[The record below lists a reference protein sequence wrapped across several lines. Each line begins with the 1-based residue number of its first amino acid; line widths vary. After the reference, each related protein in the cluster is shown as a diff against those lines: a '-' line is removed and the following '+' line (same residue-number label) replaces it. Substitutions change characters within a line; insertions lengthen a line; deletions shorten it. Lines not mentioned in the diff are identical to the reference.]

1 MKKKYRF
8 HTYVIAMA
16 SLCLLLAC
24 LGCNS
29 GTTSTKEGSISFEL
43 EREDTLQTS
52 SVQAKTK
59 ASPRWLQFIKSFF
72 LPDTATAE
80 LDCDG
85 ISAIEAFVYDSSG
98 ELLNSGGPWDCI
110 LRHGSIDNIPEG
122 INYSVVITAQN
133 EVGLD
138 LYRGEKKE
146 ISVEDGK
153 NTDAGVITME
163 RVYLY
168 PLEISFEPDDVEP
181 VWDESQGRWRYDF
194 NYIVENP
201 NNVPVEIIAFGQFN
215 ECFGTPDECSYTPD
229 QFEAWMTGC
238 NEVTTSIPAH
248 GSACDNEWSVNGY
261 AANGDV
267 TGQYAVWYRDDQ
279 DEPQVALSAPLTL
292 RQPPALSVYYR
303 DGDGDGYGNPESST
317 EAPSPPS
324 GYVTDNTDCN
334 DTEASINPGATE
346 IRGNDIDENC
356 DGIVDP
362 ALNTY
367 YQDADSDG
375 YGNPDSS
382 TEAPSPPSGYVTD
395 NTDCNDTEASINPG
409 ATEIRGNDIDENCD
423 GIVAPALNT
432 YYQDADGDGYGN
444 PASTI
449 EAAAPPSD
457 YVTDNTDC
465 NDTEAS
471 INPGATEIRGNDI
484 DENCDGIVAPALTGD
499 SITNTLDMTFVQI
512 YPGTF
517 IMGSPEDELGRSS
530 SETQHQVTLTQGYY
544 MQTTEVT
551 QGQWEAVMGSNP
563 SNFSDCGD
571 DCPVEQVSWD
581 DVQVFITQLNLRGEG
596 TYSLPTEAQWEYAA
610 RAGSTTALANGN
622 ITVTNCSY
630 DVNLDAMGW
639 YCYNSNST
647 PHPVA
652 GKQANDWGLYDM
664 HGNVWEWCQDWYY
677 YSYPSGAVTNP
688 EGPSTGSDRVFRGG
702 SWSLNARYCR
712 SALRDCS
719 TPGGRDYGL
728 GFRLVLSPGQ

>member
-59 ASPRWLQFIKSFF
+59 ASPRWLQFVKSLI

-98 ELLNSGGPWDCI
+98 ELVNSGGPWDCI

-146 ISVEDGK
+146 ISVEEGK
-153 NTDAGVITME
+153 NTDAGIITME

-215 ECFGTPDECSYTPD
+215 ECLGTPDECSYTPD

-261 AANGDV
+261 ADNGDV

-279 DEPQVALSAPLTL
+279 GEPQVALSAPLTL

-334 DTEASINPGATE
+334 D
-346 IRGNDIDENC
+346 
-356 DGIVDP
+356 
-362 ALNTY
+362 
-367 YQDADSDG
+367 SD
-375 YGNPDSS
+375 
-382 TEAPSPPSGYVTD
+382 
-395 NTDCNDTEASINPG
+395 ASINPG

-432 YYQDADGDGYGN
+432 YYRDADGDGYGN
-444 PASTI
+444 PASST
-449 EAAAPPSD
+449 EAPSPPSGYIAD
-457 YVTDNTDC
+457 STDC
-465 NDTEAS
+465 NDSDAS

-484 DENCDGIVAPALTGD
+484 DENCDGIVSPALNTYYRDADGDGYGNPASSVEAATPPSGYVTDNTDCNDTDASIHPGATDTPGDGIDQNCDGIEPFYIEKHYIASGPYSGCENPPADPKSIFNIGEGVVAYNYIINVKEGDTSHAIWHAPDNTSLYISNAPAAADGAACCWTGGD
-499 SITNTLDMTFVQI
+499 PNNTNIEGVWTVDFYYNGEFQYTDTFTVVNTTSE
-512 YPGTF
+512 PDLFKVT
-517 IMGSPEDELGRSS
+517 EL
-530 SETQHQVTLTQGYY
+530 
-544 MQTTEVT
+544 
-551 QGQWEAVMGSNP
+551 
-563 SNFSDCGD
+563 
-571 DCPVEQVSWD
+571 
-581 DVQVFITQLNLRGEG
+581 
-596 TYSLPTEAQWEYAA
+596 TYSI
-610 RAGSTTALANGN
+610 N
-622 ITVTNCSY
+622 
-630 DVNLDAMGW
+630 DDLDAIVKEEFGNE
-639 YCYNSNST
+639 YRI
-647 PHPVA
+647 A
-652 GKQANDWGLYDM
+652 DWTD
-664 HGNVWEWCQDWYY
+664 VE
-677 YSYPSGAVTNP
+677 AAF
-688 EGPSTGSDRVFRGG
+688 DRGVDPDDILAGG
-702 SWSLNARYCR
+702 SAFCTNQGEHFWSGDRHYIVSRHNHEPSSGYLAHDDIDDHLF
-712 SALRDCS
+712 S
-719 TPGGRDYGL
+719 L
-728 GFRLVLSPGQ
+728 GSWYDNYRILAIYDPDSPTIIILPL

>member
-59 ASPRWLQFIKSFF
+59 ASPRWLQFVKSLI

-98 ELLNSGGPWDCI
+98 ELVNSGGPWDCI

-146 ISVEDGK
+146 ISVEEGE

-279 DEPQVALSAPLTL
+279 GEPQVALSAPLTL

-303 DGDGDGYGNPESST
+303 DGDGDGYGNP
-317 EAPSPPS
+317 
-324 GYVTDNTDCN
+324 
-334 DTEASINPGATE
+334 
-346 IRGNDIDENC
+346 
-356 DGIVDP
+356 
-362 ALNTY
+362 
-367 YQDADSDG
+367 
-375 YGNPDSS
+375 DSS
-382 TEAPSPPSGYVTD
+382 TEAPSAPSGYVTN
-395 NTDCNDTEASINPG
+395 NTDCNDRDASINPG

-432 YYQDADGDGYGN
+432 YYRDADGDGYGN
-444 PASTI
+444 QASST
-449 EAAAPPSD
+449 EAVAPPTG
-457 YVTDNTDC
+457 YVADNTDC
-465 NDTEAS
+465 NDSDAS

-484 DENCDGIVAPALTGD
+484 DENCDGIVAPALNTYYRDADGD
-499 SITNTLDMTFVQI
+499 GYGNQA
-512 YPGTF
+512 
-517 IMGSPEDELGRSS
+517 SS
-530 SETQHQVTLTQGYY
+530 T
-544 MQTTEVT
+544 
-551 QGQWEAVMGSNP
+551 EAVAPPTGYVSDNTDCNDSDASINP
-563 SNFSDCGD
+563 GATEIRGNDIDENCDGIVAPALNTYYRDADGDRYGNPASSAEAATPPSGYVTDNTDCNDTDASIHPGATDTPGD
-571 DCPVEQVSWD
+571 GIDQNCDGFEPFYIEKHYIASGPYSGCENPPAD
-581 DVQVFITQLNLRGEG
+581 PKSIFNIGEG
-596 TYSLPTEAQWEYAA
+596 VVAYNYIINVKKGDTSHAIWHAPDNTSFYISNVPAA
-610 RAGSTTALANGN
+610 ADGPACCWTGGDPNNTNIEGVWTVDFYYNGEFQYTDRF
-622 ITVTNCSY
+622 TVVNRY
-630 DVNLDAMGW
+630 D
-639 YCYNSNST
+639 
-647 PHPVA
+647 
-652 GKQANDWGLYDM
+652 
-664 HGNVWEWCQDWYY
+664 
-677 YSYPSGAVTNP
+677 
-688 EGPSTGSDRVFRGG
+688 F
-702 SWSLNARYCR
+702 
-712 SALRDCS
+712 
-719 TPGGRDYGL
+719 
-728 GFRLVLSPGQ
+728 